1 MLAACDVELEVTRF
15 ENERCV
21 QVTKM
26 KDGRDGQSFGFKLH
40 DVVLEQDEDGEDVTS
55 CIVEYGPAQAGRG
68 KGRKPVKMG
77 DNERLVL
84 SVLHDLAGLAAG
96 GKVAQTTL
104 LDAVK
109 AQMTYDATKRD
120 QRAGRALQA
129 IEALQ
134 TKKLVVVGE
143 DDNGGYV
150 QVSADSN
157 A

>member
-77 DNERLVL
+77 DNEHLVL
-84 SVLHDLAGLAAG
+84 SVLHDLAGLAVD
-96 GKVAQTTL
+96 GKVAQGKL

-109 AQMTYDATKRD
+109 GQMTYDPTKRD
-120 QRAGRALQA
+120 QRALRTIRA
-129 IEALQ
+129 IESLQ
-134 TKKLVVVGE
+134 SKNLIAVGE
-143 DDNGGYV
+143 DDNGGFV
-150 QVSADSN
+150 QVPADLN

>member
-1 MLAACDVELEVTRF
+1 M
-15 ENERCV
+15 
-21 QVTKM
+21 
-26 KDGRDGQSFGFKLH
+26 
-40 DVVLEQDEDGEDVTS
+40 QDEDGDDVTS
-55 CIVEYGPAQAGRG
+55 CIVEYGAAKVGR
-68 KGRKPVKMG
+68 GRKPVKMG

-96 GKVAQTTL
+96 GKVAQTVL

-109 AQMTYDATKRD
+109 AQMTYDPAKRD

-134 TKKLVVVGE
+134 TKKLVAVGE

-150 QVSADSN
+150 QVCADSN